1 MDSHTEDTEMKNVT
15 LAIGLVLSVGV
26 GAHAQVPTQGPI
38 CIKPEQIERVE
49 VLKGVRA
56 QQEYGIRDGESVII
70 FTTKVGGAG
79 GTFRDCPA
87 GDDQLGRLF
96 FPPELVMSNQDAIG
110 LTSAQR
116 SAIQTAMKDAQGSF
130 VDTQFKLSSEMEKLK
145 ALVGS
150 TPTDEA
156 KVLEEID
163 RVLAL
168 EREVKR
174 AQLSLMIRIKNQLS
188 DQQRAMLTSLRGGPS
203 DQAVSPGRGRGR
215 P

>member
-1 MDSHTEDTEMKNVT
+1 MDSRTEDTEMKNIT
-15 LAIGLVLSVGV
+15 LGVGFMLFAIG
-26 GAHAQVPTQGPI
+26 AQAQVPTQGPI
-38 CIKPEQIERVE
+38 CIKPDQIERIE

-56 QQEYGIRDGESVII
+56 QQEYGIRDGESII
-70 FTTKVGGAG
+70 ILTTKIAGAG

-116 SAIQTAMKDAQGSF
+116 SSIQTAMKDAQGLF